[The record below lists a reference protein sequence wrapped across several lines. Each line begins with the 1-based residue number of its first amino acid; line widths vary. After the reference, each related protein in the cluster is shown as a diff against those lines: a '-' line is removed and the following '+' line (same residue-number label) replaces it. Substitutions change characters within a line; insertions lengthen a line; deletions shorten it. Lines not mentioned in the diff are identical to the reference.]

1 MKITVQSIHFDA
13 DSKLLEFIQ
22 KKADKLDHYFD
33 QIIRG
38 DIYLKLDHPEKDA
51 NKICEIKLAIPGND
65 LFCKEHGRT
74 FEAATD
80 LAVECIKSQIHKHKE
95 RIKEHSSN
103 HKHMPEPD
111 EFI

>member
-22 KKADKLDHYFD
+22 KKVDKLDHYFD

-38 DIYLKLDHPEKDA
+38 DIYLKLDQPEKEV
-51 NKICEIKLAIPGND
+51 NKVCEIKLAIPGND
-65 LFCKEHGRT
+65 LFCKEHART

-80 LAVECIKSQIHKHKE
+80 LAVECLKLQINKHKE
-95 RIKEHSSN
+95 RLKAHASN
-103 HKHMPEPD
+103 HKQLAEPED
-111 EFI
+111 LF